1 MGYKGYKWHERK
13 QAERKKRQQETGEEM
28 ETNSDSE
35 EMESDGEPG
44 VIFTVDPET
53 GQQVRLGRA
62 VDAEAAGA
70 SGSIAAAD
78 PPIPKS
84 EVTKEKTK
92 SEKMEIPVEDVLR
105 WNIEEGEI
113 VEPMGPSER
122 LVHISEPAKPGTQSQ
137 PVLKKG
143 RGRGRGLRAL
153 K

>member
-1 MGYKGYKWHERK
+1 
-13 QAERKKRQQETGEEM
+13 M
-28 ETNSDSE
+28 ETDSDSE

-53 GQQVRLGRA
+53 GQPIRLGRA
-62 VDAEAAGA
+62 VDTEAAGA
-70 SGSIAAAD
+70 SGLIAAAD

-92 SEKMEIPVEDVLR
+92 SEKMEIPVEDVLG

-113 VEPMGPSER
+113 VEPTGLSER
-122 LVHISEPAKPGTQSQ
+122 LVRISSPTKPGIQSQ

-143 RGRGRGLRAL
+143 RGRGRGLKPL